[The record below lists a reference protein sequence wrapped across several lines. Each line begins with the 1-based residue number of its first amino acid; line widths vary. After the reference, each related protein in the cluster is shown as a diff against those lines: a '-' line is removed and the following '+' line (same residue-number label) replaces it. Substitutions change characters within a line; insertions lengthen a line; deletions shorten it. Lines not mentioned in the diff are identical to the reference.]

1 MSRKH
6 SMRAKSGKQLAELI
20 RAACPDAVI
29 ARTRGGHLKVTG
41 PGGTAF
47 IPSAPPD
54 TPSARYETRNKLRA
68 HAGITIAV

>member
-6 SMRAKSGKQLAELI
+6 KMRAKTGKQLAELI

-29 ARTRGGHLKVTG
+29 ALTAGGHLKVTG
-41 PGGTAF
+41 PAGTAF

-54 TPSARYETRNKLRA
+54 TPSARYETRSKLRTY
-68 HAGITIAV
+68 AGIQI

>member
-6 SMRAKSGKQLAELI
+6 QMRAKTGKQLAEKI
-20 RAACPDAVI
+20 RDACPGAVI
-29 ARTRGGHLKVTG
+29 VLTGNGHLKVTG

-68 HAGITIAV
+68 HAGIVIAV